1 MLEVGDKAPSTTLL
15 DQNGDEVSI
24 KDFRGHR
31 VVLFF
36 YPKANTP
43 GCTTQSCNLRDAA
56 TDLATYD
63 AVVIGVSP
71 DKPTAQRRFDDKHAL
86 GFPLLSDPE
95 HELAEAFGAWGE
107 KKMFGKNYDGVIRSA
122 FVIDDKGVISAAYRK
137 ISPKDTVPNV
147 IAALDELGKV

>member
-1 MLEVGDKAPSTTLL
+1 
-15 DQNGDEVSI
+15 
-24 KDFRGHR
+24 
-31 VVLFF
+31 
-36 YPKANTP
+36 
-43 GCTTQSCNLRDAA
+43 
-56 TDLATYD
+56 
-63 AVVIGVSP
+63 
-71 DKPTAQRRFDDKHAL
+71 
-86 GFPLLSDPE
+86 LSDPE